1 MNVEDDHGW
10 AIRLRVLAIVTFI
23 MGWAATLIVAL
34 GAATFRDGLST
45 FIALG
50 MSVSLAAA
58 GIFGVGAYVGRSAHH
73 DLEE

>member
-1 MNVEDDHGW
+1 MDITNDQGW
-10 AIRLRVLAIVTFI
+10 AVRLRVLAVVTFI

-34 GAATFRDGLST
+34 GAETFREGLST

-50 MSVSLAAA
+50 MSVALAAA

-73 DLEE
+73 DV